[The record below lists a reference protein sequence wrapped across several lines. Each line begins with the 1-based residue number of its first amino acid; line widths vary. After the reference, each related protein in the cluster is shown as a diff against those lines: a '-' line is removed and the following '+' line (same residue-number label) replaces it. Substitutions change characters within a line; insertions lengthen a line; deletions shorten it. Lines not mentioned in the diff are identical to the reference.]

1 MRFLLSTLLVVFALP
16 AFAAESAKPVVVDLW
31 PGVAPGEKAGA
42 IPPEKYEDPRPNE
55 TAPVKRLGNVSKP
68 TLSVYKPAKGANG
81 TAVIVAPGGG
91 YNILAWEHEG
101 TQVCEWLNNLGVTA
115 VLLKYRVPR
124 RPDQPKDQPP
134 VSALQDAQRAVGL
147 TRSKAKEWGIDTARV
162 GMLGF
167 SAGGHLTAWTFST
180 TEKRAY
186 DPIDDADKL
195 SSRPDFAVLI
205 YAGGLVDR
213 EKKLKP
219 EIKVSKDTP
228 PCFLAVSYND
238 DGPFTASVELTKAL
252 KEVKVPAELHVYSTG
267 GHGYGMKSSD
277 KPYAGWPARCGEW
290 MKEQG
295 YLKK

>member
-1 MRFLLSTLLVVFALP
+1 MRYLLSALTVALVIPVFAADAKLP
-16 AFAAESAKPVVVDLW
+16 VIDLW
-31 PGVAPGEKAGA
+31 PGVAPGEKGD
-42 IPPEKYEDPRPNE
+42 IPAEAFEADRPNE
-55 TAPVKRLGNVSKP
+55 KPPVKRLGNVSKP
-68 TLSVYKPAKGANG
+68 TLTVYKPAKDANG
-81 TAVIVAPGGG
+81 TAIIVAPGGG

-101 TQVCEWLNNLGVTA
+101 TQVCEWLNGLGVTA
-115 VLLKYRVPR
+115 FLLKYRVPR
-124 RPDQPKDQPP
+124 RPDQPKNQPP

-147 TRSKAKEWGIDTARV
+147 VRGRAKEFEIQADRI

-167 SAGGHLTAWTFST
+167 SAGGHLTAWTFSS

-186 DPIDDADKL
+186 EQVDNEDKQ
-195 SSRPDFAVLI
+195 SCRPDFAILI
-205 YAGGLVDR
+205 YPGGLVDQ

-219 EIKVSKDTP
+219 EIKVTKDTP

-252 KEVKVPAELHVYSTG
+252 KESKVSTELHVYSSG
-267 GHGYGMKSSD
+267 GHGYGMKPSD

>member
-1 MRFLLSTLLVVFALP
+1 MRFLLSALLVTCILP
-16 AFAAESAKPVVVDLW
+16 AFAADTKPPVIDLW
-31 PGVAPGEKAGA
+31 PGVAPGEKGN
-42 IPPEKYEDPRPNE
+42 IPAEAFEPERPNE
-55 TAPVKRLGNVSKP
+55 KPPVARLGNISKP
-68 TLSVYKPAKGANG
+68 TLTVYKPVKDANG

-101 TQVCEWLNNLGVTA
+101 TQVCEWLNSLGVTG

-124 RPDQPKDQPP
+124 RLDQPKDQPP
-134 VSALQDAQRAVGL
+134 VSALQDAQRAVGV
-147 TRSKAKEWGIDTARV
+147 TRSKAKEWGIDDKKI

-205 YAGGLVDR
+205 YPGGLTDR

-219 EIKVSKDTP
+219 EIKVTKDTP

-252 KEVKVPAELHVYSTG
+252 KENKVSAELHVYSTG
-267 GHGYGMKSSD
+267 GHGYGMKASD